1 MDIHDLDDLR
11 YPYDLGNHHMC
22 HGQKRDCQK
31 QFKGSLVFFTDDY
44 KPKKIMFWVDP
55 QLDEWVERGPVYAYM
70 AYKSDT
76 KWYAHIQ
83 VLWLRL
89 LDYFILGC
97 NSRHVR
103 SQVGLNLGW
112 V

>member
-31 QFKGSLVFFTDDY
+31 QFKASLVFFTDDY

-55 QLDEWVERGPVYAYM
+55 QLETQTDPTIIFVCCYNFVFEFLVCFFFSVA
-70 AYKSDT
+70 S
-76 KWYAHIQ
+76 
-83 VLWLRL
+83 
-89 LDYFILGC
+89 
-97 NSRHVR
+97 
-103 SQVGLNLGW
+103 
-112 V
+112 

>member
-44 KPKKIMFWVDP
+44 KPK
-55 QLDEWVERGPVYAYM
+55 
-70 AYKSDT
+70 
-76 KWYAHIQ
+76 
-83 VLWLRL
+83 
-89 LDYFILGC
+89 
-97 NSRHVR
+97 NHV
-103 SQVGLNLGW
+103 LGW
-112 V
+112 SPARWMGGKGPSLCLYGL